1 VTDVPP
7 PLEGIVLPWAARR
20 QGSVDE
26 LDLDMTEYARLRH
39 PAVRWWWGERV
50 VDVAPLASSGDPER
64 LAVGSRPVRT
74 SRAGAYCYLCDTIVT
89 TWARKWPMPE
99 RAIAALFLHRREH
112 SPSRPFTLGYRA
124 SATPADA
131 GAPPTEGQR

>member
-1 VTDVPP
+1 MTVPP
-7 PLEGIVLPWAARR
+7 PLEGVKLPSAARR

-50 VDVAPLASSGDPER
+50 VAGVN
-64 LAVGSRPVRT
+64 
-74 SRAGAYCYLCDTIVT
+74 GAYCYLCDRQVT
-89 TWARKWPMPE
+89 TWARQWPMTA

-112 SPSRPFTLGYRA
+112 SPHRPFTLGYRA
-124 SATPADA
+124 SAMSADD
-131 GAPPTEGQR
+131 GAPPDGGQR